1 MKKKSKKKHTKKGLT
16 GRRYSPSEK
25 KRIIEES
32 KTKTFKEL
40 YEIYGVAAETIR
52 RWKIREKNSEK
63 NNESKKD
70 NNYSGNHPNWKTVLD
85 IWKSRP
91 GLGPLQI
98 TNQMKRK
105 GIRINVAT
113 VRLVMEENGYTP
125 PKTVTKEA
133 DIRTYE
139 AVRPLEL
146 VHMDF
151 KHFYI
156 NKQKVYLLL
165 MQDDYS
171 RFIMSYK
178 TTDSENMAAVIKT
191 FEQGINTHGKMQTLI
206 TDGGSAFYSWNGVN
220 KFQRL
225 LSEEYGID
233 HIKAGSCRSNGK
245 IESVNKQI
253 EKELLRVTEFSNLD
267 DMDHGVCEW
276 IQFYNFERTHMGLP
290 KATVPADRFLPGWN
304 YMNSVPVLA
313 KRLKNENNDKYLW
326 MEILKMAAKQLN

>member
-1 MKKKSKKKHTKKGLT
+1 MKKETKKKQNKKCLT

-25 KRIIEES
+25 KLILRES
-32 KTKTFKEL
+32 KTKTPEEL
-40 YEIYGVAAETIR
+40 HNIYRVVPETIR
-52 RWKIREKNSEK
+52 RWKLREKSNDKNKE
-63 NNESKKD
+63 NNEEKS
-70 NNYSGNHPNWKTVLD
+70 YSGKHPNWKTALD

-113 VRLVMEENGYTP
+113 VRLIMEENGYTP
-125 PKTVTKEA
+125 PKTVTKEV
-133 DIRTYE
+133 DIREYE

-178 TTDSENMAAVIKT
+178 TTDSENMAAVIEA
-191 FEQGINTHGKMQTLI
+191 FEEGINKHGKMQTLI

-225 LSEEYGID
+225 ISEEYGVD

-253 EKELLRVTEFSNLD
+253 EKELLRITDYSNLE
-267 DMDHGVCEW
+267 DMDHGVGEW

-290 KATVPADRFLPGWN
+290 EATVPADRFLPGWN
-304 YMNSVPVLA
+304 HTNSDPALMLQ
-313 KRLKNENNDKYLW
+313 LKKDKELW
-326 MEILKMAAKQLN
+326 MEILKIAAKQLN